1 MSSAADPHSIL
12 NRNPGLNGFQVPAPK
27 KPKVTRYFPGKAP
40 EWEKEDSD
48 DDIFPIEQ
56 DLKSLGGTSITSEKL
71 NQRLAMIEDKSNVV
85 KHEERR
91 VIRSEK
97 IEKKPEKAEIKEKT
111 KDSKMKIETSNKNN
125 TSTKELKV
133 DASSVEVVGSGEV
146 VDRRAAMK
154 ARLLAKEGKNTEG
167 MVVEPTNN
175 NHKESGVK
183 TTTEEPSTE
192 VVKRNI
198 NINEADK
205 KEMEIEEDEVEDI
218 VEEYEEEEGGLI
230 NIMKPIYVRKDERSG
245 INDKQVV
252 GYIIFCFFLHSLFL
266 IQS

>member
-1 MSSAADPHSIL
+1 MSSAGDPHSIL
-12 NRNPGLNGFQVPAPK
+12 NRNPGLNGFQAPAPK

-48 DDIFPIEQ
+48 DDIFPMEH

-71 NQRLAMIEDKSNVV
+71 NQRLAMIEEKSNAA
-85 KHEERR
+85 KPEERR

-97 IEKKPEKAEIKEKT
+97 IEKKHEKSQIKEKT
-111 KDSKMKIETSNKNN
+111 KDSKIETLNKN
-125 TSTKELKV
+125 TVSTKELKV

-146 VDRRAAMK
+146 IDRRAAMK

-167 MVVEPTNN
+167 LVVEPSKN
-175 NHKESGVK
+175 NHTESGVK
-183 TTTEEPSTE
+183 VTSEESSTE

-198 NINEADK
+198 NINEAEK
-205 KEMEIEEDEVEDI
+205 KEMEIEEEEVEDI

-252 GYIIFCFFLHSLFL
+252 G
-266 IQS
+266 

>member
-1 MSSAADPHSIL
+1 MSSAGDPHSIL
-12 NRNPGLNGFQVPAPK
+12 NRNPGLNGFQAPAPK

-71 NQRLAMIEDKSNVV
+71 NQRLAMIEDKSNSV
-85 KHEERR
+85 KPEERR

-97 IEKKPEKAEIKEKT
+97 IEKKPQKADLKEKT
-111 KDSKMKIETSNKNN
+111 KDSKIESSNKIK

-175 NHKESGVK
+175 HIESGVK
-183 TTTEEPSTE
+183 VTTEESSTE
-192 VVKRNI
+192 VVRRNI

-205 KEMEIEEDEVEDI
+205 KEIDIEEEEVEDI

-252 GYIIFCFFLHSLFL
+252 GDILFWFLLHSLFL

>member
-1 MSSAADPHSIL
+1 MSSAGDPHSIL
-12 NRNPGLNGFQVPAPK
+12 NRNPGLNGFQAPAPK

-48 DDIFPIEQ
+48 DDIFPMEH

-71 NQRLAMIEDKSNVV
+71 NQRLAMIEEKSNAA
-85 KHEERR
+85 KPEERR

-97 IEKKPEKAEIKEKT
+97 IEKKHEKSQIKEKT
-111 KDSKMKIETSNKNN
+111 KDSKIETLNKN
-125 TSTKELKV
+125 TVSTKELKV

-146 VDRRAAMK
+146 IDRRAAMK

-167 MVVEPTNN
+167 LVVEPSNN
-175 NHKESGVK
+175 NHTESGVK
-183 TTTEEPSTE
+183 VTSEESSTE
-192 VVKRNI
+192 VVKRSI
-198 NINEADK
+198 NINEAEK
-205 KEMEIEEDEVEDI
+205 KEMEIEEEEVEDI

-252 GYIIFCFFLHSLFL
+252 G
-266 IQS
+266 